1 MPQDRSR
8 CLWRSVISACALAM
22 VACPASYAK
31 DSTASVR
38 DAEQYVAK
46 GNLKAA
52 EIELRNAI
60 REAPQD
66 PVLRARLADVYLQLA
81 DPAAAEREARAA
93 LERKGDEADYIPVLA
108 DALLR
113 QEKFADLLDLVKP
126 GDRAPA
132 LESKV
137 RTALGTAEAG
147 LRDRDKAEDLLREAV
162 KLDPAAIR
170 PKIQLARLLTGTKPE
185 DAGKIIDEAITANP
199 RSAEALQ
206 VKERCCAAEVTKTAP
221 FVCSTRR

>member
-1 MPQDRSR
+1 MHEAGLGVTVVCTKGNAMLQGRSR
-8 CLWRSVISACALAM
+8 CRCRWRFIVFACAVALF
-22 VACPASYAK
+22 ACPTAYAK
-31 DSTASVR
+31 DSTASVK

-66 PVLRARLADVYLQLA
+66 PVLHARLADVYLQLA

-93 LERKGDEADYIPVLA
+93 LERNGDEADYIPALT

-113 QEKFADLLDLVKP
+113 QEKFADLLNLVKP

-132 LESKV
+132 LESKI
-137 RTALGTAEAG
+137 RTALGTAKAG
-147 LRDRDKAEDLLREAV
+147 LRDRDKAEYRSGQARSQR
-162 KLDPAAIR
+162 R
-170 PKIQLARLLTGTKPE
+170 PP
-185 DAGKIIDEAITANP
+185 
-199 RSAEALQ
+199 
-206 VKERCCAAEVTKTAP
+206 
-221 FVCSTRR
+221 